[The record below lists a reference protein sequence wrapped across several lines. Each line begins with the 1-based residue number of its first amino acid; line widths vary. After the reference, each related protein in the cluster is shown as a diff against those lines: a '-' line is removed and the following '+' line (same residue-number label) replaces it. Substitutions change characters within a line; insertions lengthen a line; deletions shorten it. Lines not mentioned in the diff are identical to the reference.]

1 MDTHFNKLRETIAEK
16 IKADEFEARQITIVH
31 SYFYGWYF
39 VDYAN
44 IPSYAYHNLQS
55 WYADGKKLNLDE
67 FQKMI
72 ESL

>member
-1 MDTHFNKLRETIAEK
+1 MDIHFNKLRETIAAK
-16 IKADEFEARQITIVH
+16 IGTDEFEAHKITIVH

-44 IPSYAYHNLQS
+44 IPSYAYPKLQS
-55 WYADGKKLNLDE
+55 WYADGRKLNLAE
-67 FQKMI
+67 FQKMV

>member
-1 MDTHFNKLRETIAEK
+1 MSIHVDKLRETIAEK
-16 IKADEFEARQITIVH
+16 LKADEFEAHKITIVH

-44 IPSYAYHNLQS
+44 IPSYAYHKLQS
-55 WYADGKKLNLDE
+55 WYADGRKLNLGE